1 MSTANHPIS
10 LNFHIIEEKIKLKN
24 YLHTTTKEYDALF
37 LMCCVLL
44 AVCISNALLFQTLC
58 TPADE
63 TPETSSP
70 TGNKKDKKKD
80 EKKDAAKV
88 RFSFVVV

>member
-1 MSTANHPIS
+1 M
-10 LNFHIIEEKIKLKN
+10 
-24 YLHTTTKEYDALF
+24 
-37 LMCCVLL
+37 
-44 AVCISNALLFQTLC
+44 LFQTLC

-63 TPETSSP
+63 TPEASSP

-88 RFSFVVV
+88 RFSVLWDEVLNTFFFVNLFTCILRFSKDFYLKI

>member
-1 MSTANHPIS
+1 
-10 LNFHIIEEKIKLKN
+10 
-24 YLHTTTKEYDALF
+24 
-37 LMCCVLL
+37 MCCDLL

-88 RFSFVVV
+88 RFSLLWYEVINSFFGELIYMYLRFSLN

>member
-1 MSTANHPIS
+1 
-10 LNFHIIEEKIKLKN
+10 
-24 YLHTTTKEYDALF
+24 
-37 LMCCVLL
+37 MCCVLL

>member
-1 MSTANHPIS
+1 
-10 LNFHIIEEKIKLKN
+10 
-24 YLHTTTKEYDALF
+24 
-37 LMCCVLL
+37 MCCVLL

-70 TGNKKDKKKD
+70 TGNKKDIKRMRTGPKMYVSYAIHLL
-80 EKKDAAKV
+80 EKTQTEEFLDFQRKHPNV
-88 RFSFVVV
+88 

>member
-1 MSTANHPIS
+1 
-10 LNFHIIEEKIKLKN
+10 
-24 YLHTTTKEYDALF
+24 
-37 LMCCVLL
+37 
-44 AVCISNALLFQTLC
+44 VCISNALLFQTLC

-88 RFSFVVV
+88 RFSFVETAERYLCTQRAKHSTLKKEHHILDDIVELRSLHDGIKGR